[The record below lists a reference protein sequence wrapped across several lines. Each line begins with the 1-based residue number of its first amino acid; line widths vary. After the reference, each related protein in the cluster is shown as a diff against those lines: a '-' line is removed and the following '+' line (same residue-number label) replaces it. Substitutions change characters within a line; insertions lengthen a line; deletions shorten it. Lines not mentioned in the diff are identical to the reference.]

1 MLKSFKGEVVYNQ
14 EVDKHFPHLTV
25 WETLSFAAAAR
36 TPSRRV
42 KDISRADYINHM
54 TQVMMNIFGLSH
66 TKDTKVKT
74 LDLRKSTPTKL
85 MIKIGWK

>member
-1 MLKSFKGEVVYNQ
+1 MRKTFKGEVAYNQ

-42 KDISRADYINHM
+42 KDISRPDYINHL
-54 TQVMMNIFGLSH
+54 TEVIMNIFGLSH
-66 TKDTKVKT
+66 TKDTKA
-74 LDLRKSTPTKL
+74 RSS
-85 MIKIGWK
+85 G